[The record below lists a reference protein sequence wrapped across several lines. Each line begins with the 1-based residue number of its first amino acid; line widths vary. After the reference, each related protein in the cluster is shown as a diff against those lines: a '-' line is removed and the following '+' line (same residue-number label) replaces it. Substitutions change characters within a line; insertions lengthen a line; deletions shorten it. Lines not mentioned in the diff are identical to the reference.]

1 MAVRKDSS
9 SEEDEEMILDEFVY
23 NVVFTLSRILSL
35 HLFSMNVCIVRDLI
49 LVMRANLDGLIKAA

>member
-35 HLFSMNVCIVRDLI
+35 HLLSMNVCNCMVMYLI
-49 LVMRANLDGLIKAA
+49 LVACKLGRVD

>member
-23 NVVFTLSRILSL
+23 NVVHTLSRILPL
-35 HLFSMNVCIVRDLI
+35 HLLSMTVCMVMDLI
-49 LVMRANLDGLIKAA
+49 LVMRAYLDGLIKAA

>member
-35 HLFSMNVCIVRDLI
+35 HLLSMNVCMVMDLI

>member
-23 NVVFTLSRILSL
+23 NVVHTLSRILSL
-35 HLFSMNVCIVRDLI
+35 HLHSMYG
-49 LVMRANLDGLIKAA
+49 DGLDIGNACILGRVD